1 MRLIIVPK
9 YCYKC
14 SECGSEIEVRHGM
27 TERLTDCKVCDNQN
41 VLTRIPQLTNI
52 VRKQEQGERKTGSL
66 VRDYIEENKEIL
78 KEQKKERIDYNE

>member
-1 MRLIIVPK
+1 MPK

-14 SECGSEIEVRHGM
+14 SECESEIEVRHGI
-27 TERLTDCKVCDNQN
+27 TERLTDCKVCDNQG
-41 VLTRIPQLTNI
+41 VLIRIPQLTNI

-66 VRDYIEENKEIL
+66 VKDYIRDNKEIL

>member
-1 MRLIIVPK
+1 MPK

-14 SECGSEIEVRHGM
+14 SECGNEVEVRHGM
-27 TERLTDCKVCDNQN
+27 TERLTDCKVCDNQG

-52 VRKQEQGERKTGSL
+52 VRKQEQGERTTGSL
-66 VRDYIEENKEIL
+66 VKDYIQENKEIL

>member
-1 MRLIIVPK
+1 MPK

-14 SECGSEIEVRHGM
+14 SECGSEVEVRHGI
-27 TERLTDCKVCDNQN
+27 TERLTDCKVCDNQG

-66 VRDYIEENKEIL
+66 VKDYIQENKEIL
-78 KEQKKERIDYNE
+78 KEQKKQRIEYNE